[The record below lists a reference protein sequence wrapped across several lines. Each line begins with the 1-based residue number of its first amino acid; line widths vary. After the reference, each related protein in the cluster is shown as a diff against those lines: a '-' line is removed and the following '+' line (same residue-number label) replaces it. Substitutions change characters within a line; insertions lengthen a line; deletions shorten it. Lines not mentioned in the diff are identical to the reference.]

1 MQPSGKTKGSN
12 KDFNMMKLKHP
23 DQLWIGLIIG
33 AVIPFIGLGILLTIY
48 EWLENAG
55 LATPIGL
62 SNQFRLRTLSIL
74 AMAMNL
80 IPFTI
85 YNRQYYIQTMRGII
99 FPTLIYVAAWVW
111 YFNGEL
117 F

>member
-1 MQPSGKTKGSN
+1 MIRIN
-12 KDFNMMKLKHP
+12 HP
-23 DQLWIGLIIG
+23 DRVFIGVLIGLI
-33 AVIPFIGLGILLTIY
+33 VPFIGLGLLLTIY

-74 AMAMNL
+74 ALALNL
-80 IPFTI
+80 IPLTI
-85 YNRQYYIQTMRGII
+85 YNKKYYIHTMRGMI
-99 FPTLIYVAAWVW
+99 FPTLAYVVFWVIY
-111 YFNGEL
+111 FGKEL

>member
-1 MQPSGKTKGSN
+1 MIKIQHQ
-12 KDFNMMKLKHP
+12 DR
-23 DQLWIGLIIG
+23 LWIGLLIG
-33 AVIPFIGLGILLTIY
+33 AMVPFIGLGLLLTFY

-55 LATPIGL
+55 LASPIGL

-74 AMAMNL
+74 ALALNL

-85 YNRQYYIQTMRGII
+85 YNRRFYIHTMRGII
-99 FPTLIYVAAWVW
+99 FPTLIYVGIWVW
-111 YFNGEL
+111 YFHGEL